1 MPFDAMFLTAVTAEL
16 RPVLVGSRID
26 KVQQPA
32 RDLVVLQFHG
42 PNGSG
47 RLLLS
52 ASPNSPRLHLT
63 TVPLENPAQP
73 PMFCMLLRKHLTGA
87 RIADLHQPTLE
98 RLVDLT
104 LDCTDEMGEPVRKHL
119 ILELMGRN
127 ANLILLGGDGRIL
140 DCLRRVDFEMSEK
153 RQVLPGL
160 FYQTPPALEKKNP
173 LTATGEE
180 IAGDLLAVAG
190 QKRFDKWL
198 LDTYGGLSP
207 LLCREL
213 SYDLFGDVEADV
225 GEMFPETRTAAA
237 QALYTRFQALT
248 SQPTPV
254 MLCKQGKPTDFSF
267 RPISQYGDY
276 MVQETYPSFSRLLDD
291 FYASRDQAQ
300 RMHQRT
306 QTLRKTVVNLR
317 DRTARKL
324 EVQRKELTATFDR
337 ERLRQLGDIVTANL
351 HAMTRGQTSLR
362 AVDFYDPDMGEVDIP
377 LSPQLSPQQNAAK
390 FYKDYNRAK
399 HAEKV
404 LTEQIAKGET
414 ELEYLCS
421 ILDEL
426 ERAETEKDVAEIR
439 AELVSG
445 GYVRDTDRKKRM
457 KTPPSKPMEFFSSE
471 GFPIRVGR
479 NNRQN
484 DELTLKQSAKGDLW
498 LHVQKLHGSHVVIQ
512 CGGQKPGDRTVTE
525 AAQLAAWYS
534 QARESQ
540 NVPVDVTPVKQIKKP
555 AGGKPGMV
563 IYHVYNTVYV
573 TPSRET
579 AERLRKDGEK

>member
-1 MPFDAMFLTAVTAEL
+1 MPFDAVFLSAVTAEL
-16 RPVLVGSRID
+16 APVLTGSRVD
-26 KVQQPA
+26 KIQMPA
-32 RDLVVLQFHG
+32 RDLVVLQFRG
-42 PNGSG
+42 PGGSG

-52 ASPNSPRLHLT
+52 ASPNSPRIHLT
-63 TVPLENPAQP
+63 TEPLENPAQP
-73 PMFCMLLRKHLTGA
+73 PMFCMLLRKHLTGG
-87 RIADLHQPTLE
+87 RIAGLRQPPME
-98 RLVDLT
+98 RLVDIT
-104 LDCTDEMGEPVRKHL
+104 LDCTDELGEPTRKHL

-127 ANLILLGGDGRIL
+127 SNLILCGGDGRII

-160 FYQTPPALEKKNP
+160 FYQDPPALEKENP
-173 LTATGEE
+173 LTAEE
-180 IAGDLLAVAG
+180 TDIAAGLEAVEG
-190 QKRFDKWL
+190 QKRLDKWL

-213 SYDLFGDVEADV
+213 AYVLLGDVEADI
-225 GEMFPETRTAAA
+225 GPMSPQTRLSVAHGLLEQFRTLTARP
-237 QALYTRFQALT
+237 Q
-248 SQPTPV
+248 PV
-254 MLCKQGKPTDFSF
+254 MLRKEGRPSDFSF
-267 RPISQYGDY
+267 RPITQYGGY
-276 MVQETYPSFSRLLDD
+276 LETEPFDTFSRLLDG
-291 FYASRDQAQ
+291 FYADRDHAERMRQKTQALHKA
-300 RMHQRT
+300 MG
-306 QTLRKTVVNLR
+306 NLR

-324 EVQRKELTATFDR
+324 EIQRKELAATHDR

-351 HAMTRGQTSLR
+351 HAIRRGQPRLT
-362 AVDFYDPDMGEVDIP
+362 AVDFYDPDMKEIDIP

-390 FYKDYNRAK
+390 LYKDYNRAK
-399 HAEKV
+399 TAEKV

-414 ELEYLCS
+414 ELDYLNS

-426 ERAETEKDVAEIR
+426 NRAESEKDVAEIR
-439 AELVSG
+439 LELIQG
-445 GYVRDTDRKKRM
+445 GYVRETDKKKRM
-457 KTPPSKPMEFFSSE
+457 KLPPSRPMEFMSSE

-512 CGGQKPGDRTVTE
+512 CGGEKPGDRTVTE

-573 TPSRET
+573 TPSQET
-579 AERLRKDGEK
+579 VERLRKDWEK